1 MLVQE
6 LFHEK
11 RKTSS
16 TTMSLWLIPNG
27 LWSMSL
33 GNFYGVTWLS
43 GCLRKDPQQGV
54 RERQKPSADMSEIR
68 TKWLSKVLLLLL
80 LTKPPPREARI
91 ILEPVMLVEVDC
103 GLVTI

>member
-16 TTMSLWLIPNG
+16 TTMSPGLIPNG

-43 GCLRKDPQQGV
+43 GLPA
-54 RERQKPSADMSEIR
+54 ERSATAAFGTPVTTTD
-68 TKWLSKVLLLLL
+68 
-80 LTKPPPREARI
+80 
-91 ILEPVMLVEVDC
+91 EPLHEPKE
-103 GLVTI
+103 